1 MQREDDFLRVDNTGR
16 TWQRYC
22 GFLDISIEEFMQ
34 IQRSLLHDQLELIA
48 NSPLTGKLT
57 GKIPNNLGEFRSVV
71 PLTTYDDYTYYLN
84 NSNEASLNVK
94 PAYWIFTSWTR
105 GTYKWIPWTPHFDK
119 VSCQHLISALIIAAA
134 TRKGEVNLRPK
145 DKMLLTMPP
154 RPFASASLAFSMLE
168 CSSFQPILTLEEAE
182 RVTLNK
188 KIEMEFYQALAK
200 DIDFVICMS
209 SILHRTTKEY
219 VRLSSKIKPSW
230 RLLFNL
236 HPKVLFRLVCAFI
249 KGRVGEG
256 LIPKDLWSP
265 KAIISWGTDTAIY
278 QDEISQK
285 WGKLLYHFYVT
296 SEAGFLATQSWTR
309 RGLTFFPDSAF
320 LEFIPQD
327 DGASQKT
334 LLLDELEPG
343 KKYELVVTSFYG
355 MPLLRC
361 RLGDLI
367 RVVSLADDQA
377 GINLPQITIEGRN
390 DQVVDLHSIA
400 RLDTETISMA
410 MNGLEVECKYWVACK
425 EYDHGD
431 PILRFYIELEENT
444 DHLPDK
450 INGRLKKIDKH
461 YREAVY
467 TMNNNPIRVTSL
479 PKGSLQNSE
488 LNHQVNVSTSVIQ
501 QLNSIRQGGE

>member
-1 MQREDDFLRVDNTGR
+1 MEQ

-34 IQRSLLHDQLELIA
+34 IQRSLLHDQLKLVA
-48 NSPLTGKLT
+48 DSPLTTKLT
-57 GKIPNNLGEFRSVV
+57 GEIPTNLEKFRSIV
-71 PLTTYDDYTYYLN
+71 PLTTYDDYTDYLN
-84 NSNEASLNVK
+84 NHNEASLNVK

-105 GTYKWIPWTPHFDK
+105 GTYKWIPWAARFDK
-119 VSCQHLISALIIAAA
+119 VSCQHLIAALIIASAS
-134 TRKGEVNLRPK
+134 RKGEVNLQPK
-145 DKMLLTMPP
+145 DKMLLTIPP
-154 RPFASASLAFSMLE
+154 RPFASASLAFSMLQ
-168 CSSFQPILTLEEAE
+168 CSSFQPILSLDEAE
-182 RVTLNK
+182 RVTLKK
-188 KIEMEFYQALAK
+188 KIELEFNQALAK

-209 SILHRTTKEY
+209 SILHRTTEEY
-219 VRLSSKIKPSW
+219 IRLFSTIKPSW
-230 RLLFNL
+230 RLLFRMHIN
-236 HPKVLFRLVCAFI
+236 VLFRLVCAFI
-249 KGRVGEG
+249 RGRVGNG
-256 LIPKDLWSP
+256 LLPKDLWSP
-265 KAIISWGTDTAIY
+265 KAILSWGTETAIY
-278 QDEISQK
+278 QDELSER
-285 WGKLLYHFYVT
+285 WGKSLYQFYVT

-334 LLLDELEPG
+334 LLLDELESG
-343 KKYELVVTSFYG
+343 KLYELVVTSFYG
-355 MPLLRC
+355 MPFLRC

-390 DQVVDLHSIA
+390 DQVIDLHSIA

-410 MNGLEVECKYWVACK
+410 MNGSEVDCKYWVVCK

-450 INGRLKKIDKH
+450 IHRCLKTIDKH

-467 TMNNNPIRVTSL
+467 TMKNNPIRVTSL
-479 PKGSLQNSE
+479 PKGSLQHSN
-488 LNHQVNVSTSVIQ
+488 LNHQVNVSTSVLQ
-501 QLNSIRQGGE
+501 QLNSIRRGGA